1 MFCAILGA
9 TVLVVCLHWTGLWN
23 TRGGSEAAVA
33 EDTSRRRRVGTM
45 ETMETMLDQVPGLT
59 EA

>member
-33 EDTSRRRRVGTM
+33 EDTSRWRRRGEV
-45 ETMETMLDQVPGLT
+45 ETMLDQVPGLT

>member
-33 EDTSRRRRVGTM
+33 EDTSRRRRV

>member
-9 TVLVVCLHWTGLWN
+9 TVRVVCLHWTGLWN
-23 TRGGSEAAVA
+23 TSGGSEAAVA
-33 EDTSRRRRVGTM
+33 EDTSRRRRRV

>member
-9 TVLVVCLHWTGLWN
+9 TVLMVVCLHWTGLWN

-33 EDTSRRRRVGTM
+33 EDTSRRRRV

>member
-33 EDTSRRRRVGTM
+33 EDTSSRRRRRV

>member
-1 MFCAILGA
+1 MFCDILGA
-9 TVLVVCLHWTGLWN
+9 TVLMVCLHWTGLWN

-33 EDTSRRRRVGTM
+33 EDTSRRRRV

>member
-33 EDTSRRRRVGTM
+33 EDTSSRRRMV
-45 ETMETMLDQVPGLT
+45 EVETMLDQVPGLT

>member
-33 EDTSRRRRVGTM
+33 EDTSRSRRRV

>member
-33 EDTSRRRRVGTM
+33 EDTSRRVG
-45 ETMETMLDQVPGLT
+45 TMETMLDQVPGLT

>member
-33 EDTSRRRRVGTM
+33 EDTSRRRRRVG
-45 ETMETMLDQVPGLT
+45 TMLDQVPGLT

>member
-33 EDTSRRRRVGTM
+33 EDTSRRRRRV
-45 ETMETMLDQVPGLT
+45 ETMLDQVPGLT

>member
-33 EDTSRRRRVGTM
+33 EDTSRRRRRV

>member
-9 TVLVVCLHWTGLWN
+9 IVLVVCLHWTGLWN

-33 EDTSRRRRVGTM
+33 EDTSRRRRRV

>member
-33 EDTSRRRRVGTM
+33 QDTSWKRV

>member
-9 TVLVVCLHWTGLWN
+9 TVLVVCLHWTGN

-33 EDTSRRRRVGTM
+33 EDTSRRRRRV
-45 ETMETMLDQVPGLT
+45 ETMLDQVPGLT

>member
-33 EDTSRRRRVGTM
+33 EDTSSRRRRRVG
-45 ETMETMLDQVPGLT
+45 TMETMLDQVPGLT

>member
-33 EDTSRRRRVGTM
+33 EDTSRRRRRVG
-45 ETMETMLDQVPGLT
+45 TMETMLDQVPGLT

>member
-9 TVLVVCLHWTGLWN
+9 IVLVVCLHWTGLWN

-33 EDTSRRRRVGTM
+33 EDTSRRRNCVF
-45 ETMETMLDQVPGLT
+45 
-59 EA
+59 

>member
-33 EDTSRRRRVGTM
+33 EDTSRRRRRV

-59 EA
+59 EV

>member
-33 EDTSRRRRVGTM
+33 EDTSRRRRRVEV

>member
-23 TRGGSEAAVA
+23 TRGGSDAAVA
-33 EDTSRRRRVGTM
+33 EDTSSRRMRV